1 MEENMKNVYMCI
13 AESLCCTVG
22 INNTISQLYF
32 NKIFFKKFFSILV
45 TASTMSSNS
54 MGNIEFLILKLLGNN
69 SVNSG
74 YKMDPMVLVGLAV

>member
-1 MEENMKNVYMCI
+1 MKNVYMCI
-13 AESLCCTVG
+13 AESLCCTLTTLSV
-22 INNTISQLYF
+22 NYISIKL
-32 NKIFFKKFFSILV
+32 KKKKFFSILV

-54 MGNIEFLILKLLGNN
+54 MGNIEFFILKLLGNN